1 MKIKA
6 LSVAAVIEEFAPGI
20 LQESWDNSGFSIG
33 GPGKEVSSALLAL
46 DCTPSVI
53 KEAIESGADMIITH
67 HPLIFSPL
75 KRVAGESLIEKM
87 VEDAIKN
94 GIVIYSAHTNADK
107 VLPGVSG
114 LMAQRIGLQDTG
126 ILDPQDESTGLGV
139 VGNLTNQLTPA
150 ELLTLLKERFGLNI
164 IRHSK
169 PIEEPVKRVAL
180 CGGSGGSLVDRA
192 IKAGAQ
198 VLITGDIS
206 YHKFL
211 CEDGFMVMDIGHF
224 ESENEVLTL
233 LKDILSKKLPTF
245 EVRISDNNNNL
256 IYYH

>member
-6 LSVAAVIEEFAPGI
+6 SSVAAVIEEFAPGNI
-20 LQESWDNSGFSIG
+20 QESWDNSGFTIG
-33 GPGKEVSSALLAL
+33 GPNKEVCSALLAL
-46 DCTPSVI
+46 DCTPDLI
-53 KEAIESGADMIITH
+53 KEAAEKGVDMIITH

-75 KRVAGESLIEKM
+75 KRVAGGSVVERM
-87 VEDAIKN
+87 VEEAIKN

-114 LMAQRIGLQDTG
+114 LMASRLGLKEVE
-126 ILDPQDESTGLGV
+126 ILDAEDENIGLGV
-139 VGNLTNQLTPA
+139 VGQLPNPMMA
-150 ELLTLLKERFGLNI
+150 EELLSYLKRIFGLKI
-164 IRHSK
+164 VRHSK
-169 PIEEPVKRVAL
+169 LLSNKIERVAL
-180 CGGSGGSLVDRA
+180 CGGSGGSLIEKSIA
-192 IKAGAQ
+192 SGAQ
-198 VLITGDIS
+198 VLITGDLS

-224 ESENEVLTL
+224 ESENEVLLL
-233 LKDILSKKLPTF
+233 LKDILSKKLPNF

>member
-6 LSVAAVIEEFAPGI
+6 SSVAAVIEEFAPGI

-46 DCTPSVI
+46 DCIPSVI

-75 KRVAGESLIEKM
+75 KRVAEGSLVEKM

-114 LMAQRIGLQDTG
+114 LMADRIGLRNTE
-126 ILDPQDESTGLGV
+126 ILDPQDENTGLGV
-139 VGNLTNQLTPA
+139 IGNLINPVTPA
-150 ELLTLLKERFGLNI
+150 ELLSLLKERFDLKVV
-164 IRHSK
+164 RHSK
-169 PIEEPVKRVAL
+169 PIVEKIVRVAL
-180 CGGSGGSLVDRA
+180 CGGSGGSLVERA

-211 CEDGFMVMDIGHF
+211 CEEGFMVMDIGHF